1 MRLPSKLLGCMRV
14 GVSVS
19 AMMMGGCDAIAEAKA
34 RVLGDEPAEA
44 PAAVEAPV
52 AAPVATTTTAPEP
65 MLLPRDG
72 ISGVVADTVARSKAS
87 AIEGD
92 RSQSLSQSRPLP
104 PVEDLGRP
112 RSEPESSRSF
122 VPFSGSGSS
131 GALAGTVEVST
142 REVASPTPRTRPR
155 PKLARPVE
163 DEPCDPSVS
172 TPITAPEPGGGW
184 VCGPC
189 GRG

>member
-1 MRLPSKLLGCMRV
+1 MRV

-19 AMMMGGCDAIAEAKA
+19 AMMMGGCDAVAEAKA
-34 RVLGDEPAEA
+34 RVLGDEPA
-44 PAAVEAPV
+44 AAEAPV
-52 AAPVATTTTAPEP
+52 AAPTAAPVATTTAPEP

-87 AIEGD
+87 ELDGD
-92 RSQSLSQSRPLP
+92 RSFSSPRPVS
-104 PVEDLGRP
+104 PVEPARP
-112 RSEPESSRSF
+112 HTEPEGSRSF
-122 VPFSGSGSS
+122 VPFSGSG
-131 GALAGTVEVST
+131 GAIAGTVEAPT
-142 REVASPTPRTRPR
+142 REVASPKPRTRPR

-163 DEPCDPSVS
+163 DEPCDPAVS
-172 TPITAPEPGGGW
+172 ALVTEPKGGW